1 MPNPRY
7 PTRAIKKGIEGHVV
21 AEFKIDKNGTV
32 YDTKIIES
40 VPTGTFDK
48 SVLAAV
54 NEFIYCPE
62 VVKGIGGNNQSVRKR
77 FSFSLTESI

>member
-1 MPNPRY
+1 
-7 PTRAIKKGIEGHVV
+7 
-21 AEFKIDKNGTV
+21 V